1 MPSVECVYGL
11 HFNEMANKYKETFKF
26 EGSALSDL
34 ISALDKAYK
43 GFKEELVDPETGGLA
58 TTNQILIQRQEEKTH
73 PLFSLDDEIRD
84 GDILTFF

>member
-11 HFNEMANKYKETFKF
+11 HFNEMANKYKETFEF
-26 EGSALSDL
+26 EG
-34 ISALDKAYK
+34 KAYK

>member
-11 HFNEMANKYKETFKF
+11 HFNEMANKYKETFEF
-26 EGSALSDL
+26 EG
-34 ISALDKAYK
+34 
-43 GFKEELVDPETGGLA
+43 KEELVDPETGGLA